1 MLSEIDSADVTL
13 KHHLANNTRL
23 FMVSTAQRKLGDFD
37 VSDLLH
43 SCFSCSL
50 ADFRRLQVCLQS
62 VDNCNARRACFGN

>member
-1 MLSEIDSADVTL
+1 MLSEVDSADVTL
-13 KHHLANNTRL
+13 QHHLANNTRL

-37 VSDLLH
+37 VSDLFH
-43 SCFSCSL
+43 CCFACSL